1 MNIPIKSRSRI
12 QLERTRPT
20 ARTIL
25 RDTEGY
31 ARLSQLSGNAKT
43 GRVNVTLTTHS
54 TCDQDCPWYTHPPG
68 HEDHDPNEK
77 RLCYA
82 LQGNSYLQNVRHM
95 RQHASGFDRM
105 RAAWAEAALIDV
117 AKAVHVGEPVGLR
130 LHEAGDSY
138 GYAATVLARAVL
150 RYILRAWNGTEGV
163 YRDRQLWQWL
173 GMQQGRQLAWTY
185 THHWRRCDPAN
196 WSADYDGEQVAP
208 ISVLASCETP
218 EHVYEAHAA
227 GWATAMVVERHTA
240 PVRDLGTWTSPGG
253 KVKQR
258 FRGVAC
264 PAQTADVQCRDCG
277 LCMQAQRNREH
288 GIVVLFEVHGSPR
301 AMKDKLVTLTK
312 KDGTACQTS

>member
-1 MNIPIKSRSRI
+1 VNIPIKSTSRI
-12 QLERTRPT
+12 KLERTRPS

-54 TCDQDCPWYTHPPG
+54 TCDQDCPWHTHPPG
-68 HEDHDPNEK
+68 HEDHDPSEK

-105 RAAWAEAALIDV
+105 RAAWSEAALIDV
-117 AKAVHVGEPVGLR
+117 ARAVHVGQAVGLR
-130 LHEAGDSY
+130 LHEAGDAY

-150 RYILRAWNGTEGV
+150 RYVLRAWNGTDGV
-163 YRDRQLWQWL
+163 YRDRQLWTWL
-173 GMQQGRQLAWTY
+173 GMQNGRQLAWTY

-196 WSADYDGEQVAP
+196 WSAEFDGEQVAP
-208 ISVLASCETP
+208 ISVLASCETV
-218 EHVYEAHAA
+218 EHVYQAHSE
-227 GWATAMVVERHTA
+227 GWATAMVVDYHRG
-240 PVRDLGTWTSPGG
+240 PVRDLGNG
-253 KVKQR
+253 

-264 PAQTADVQCRDCG
+264 PAQTSDVQCRDCG
-277 LCMQAQRNREH
+277 LCMQATRNHERK
-288 GIVVLFEVHGSPR
+288 IVVLFEVHGSPV
-301 AMKDKLVTLTK
+301 AMKDKLVQITTK
-312 KDGTACQTS
+312 EGKQL